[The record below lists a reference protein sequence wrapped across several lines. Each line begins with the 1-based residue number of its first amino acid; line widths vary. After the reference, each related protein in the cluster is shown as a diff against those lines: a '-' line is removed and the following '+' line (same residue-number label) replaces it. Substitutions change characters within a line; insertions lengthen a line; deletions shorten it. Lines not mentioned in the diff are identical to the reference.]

1 MTHPNKDQIFQRLE
15 ALATL
20 SKDLENNAKLQAN
33 AANIVAAEQFKKKV
47 TELTDSQSKMMTE
60 LVAMHPDPA
69 NLERYNQL
77 QQELDESQR
86 NVKASKTK
94 SMDELKEL
102 ETTTLH
108 CASAYIHHFQSV
120 IADLMGAPPPP
131 APVFS

>member
-1 MTHPNKDQIFQRLE
+1 MTNLDKDQIFQRLE
-15 ALATL
+15 QLATL

-47 TELTDSQSKMMTE
+47 TELTEAQSKMMVE

-69 NLERYNQL
+69 ALERYNQL
-77 QQELDESQR
+77 QQQLDEAQR

-102 ETTTLH
+102 EAAVLKG
-108 CASAYIHHFQSV
+108 ASAYIHHFQTV
-120 IADLMGAPPPP
+120 VAQLMGAPPPS